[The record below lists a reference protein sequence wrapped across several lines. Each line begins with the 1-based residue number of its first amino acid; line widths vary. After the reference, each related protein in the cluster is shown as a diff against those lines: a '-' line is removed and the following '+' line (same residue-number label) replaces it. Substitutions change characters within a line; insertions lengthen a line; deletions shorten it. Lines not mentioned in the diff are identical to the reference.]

1 MAINNDRN
9 LLEQQIL
16 SNSGLK
22 GKELENL
29 RARLATLS
37 EQQLQ
42 AELSKSLSGNNKGEW
57 YTGVMLEHNESVIMR
72 NNHEQTTYTDDSGN
86 EISELKD
93 GDEVLERTI
102 KSTDDKG
109 NVFETTVTF
118 SGGRPLTQTK
128 TKNGNTTETTTYK
141 YNDDADVPF
150 VTVET
155 KKADQSKV
163 MTNVLEIDENGN
175 FGNEDFIDR
184 QTTSMDGTT
193 THIFTENNCVIEQQV
208 KPNGK
213 KIDTIYNGDS
223 IEDYDNKK
231 LHRVY
236 QRTELKGE
244 VHEVAYDGNGNTRT
258 VVQNGES
265 PSAIAKKFGVK
276 ESSLRKLNPARG
288 KNAITQVGADIVVPG
303 EYNADAR
310 VMTRRKSK
318 QGAMQDF
325 ANDEVGRVAERLY
338 SSSMQEVTLDKDY
351 KDAYSYARALL
362 AADGVKNPSNHQV
375 NNKANEILVANG
387 NIKFK
392 KGTKVQIAAKAPD
405 SKFVTELS
413 NNGFKPTRENAIFY
427 NRFNALNSQQQQNV
441 LSVIKYCRSQKI
453 TDPNKIK
460 ARILET
466 FPEIN
471 LFDSG
476 KVIPMNSSF
485 GTPAYQ
491 RKNPVALETFL
502 TETLKLDLKSDV
514 GRQVYERLASL
525 PQEELGRIN
534 GSNFGDLS
542 KSDFN
547 DIANRFET
555 SGVNIRTQFENQI
568 ELNRRNQQAER
579 LGIPQQKFTSEMLA
593 NIYDRAADMMEEYYH
608 NHGVFDAGTYLE
620 GLKNIT
626 DWITPD
632 NLFGIDMRSTLH
644 VASDCRKAAQR
655 FRQMHTD
662 NPETFKREYAQLK
675 KDGLVTADYNQQ
687 NVQEF
692 MNLIQSGDVDINSD
706 KFKNAC
712 KKAFGFKGVEN
723 TEKYIQTGQMAGNI
737 GDIAVMLYTLGA
749 ASELKVMGKA
759 TQGVYG
765 ALEKGAGKF
774 MSKTAAQKTA
784 KIGTSMTMGG
794 TTLGGFTLGK
804 ETLNNLS
811 NPMRDATNWETW
823 KETGIASAESFGF
836 GAFGGLLNETVVAP
850 IVKAIEKPA
859 TKATQAVSKAL
870 TEQGELTGKQIMQT
884 VSESGGLK
892 LDGLFKMNSQELANF
907 ARTATAKGVGFGAEV
922 TGFTAYE
929 AGLDVIKDLIDPKTG
944 RLPDNIDVKYLCDKF
959 GEQLS
964 NLGTIKGVSMFLMMR
979 KGGKVAQKAMLNEFL
994 SESEALKNIKFKKA
1008 EINGHEVY
1016 EVTYPNGNRAVVSSP
1031 EQAIA
1036 TCQMAMQ
1043 MEFLAKSLSEVE
1055 TGSVKPQTRTQT
1067 TKPEGEVKA
1076 TLEIEVKTEKFKPQ
1090 NKPDIEGSNEIV
1102 VDKEVSGEPR
1112 IKIEYKDTKTEK
1124 EVLIEKVDKMLD
1136 DILSRVDTSTY
1147 NTKRKKEGIE
1157 LLEELLWDDV
1167 DLKLTA
1173 EEKELMKAV
1182 IVKQSYG
1189 SVTAD
1194 KIRDNDK
1201 SIVHRFLEKY
1211 NQMTEGNSNI
1221 IWVLRCLKDNNGLND
1236 EQFNPFEVYNTLYK
1250 GKIFKRLSA
1259 QEINIVNDILT
1270 SDSRGSVEEQI
1281 KRAKFDYREIANRD
1295 LVNLI
1300 ENKLGLSG
1308 GRATDYYEEFL
1319 YCTKEE
1325 FEAKIQRINERPE
1338 LIDNVKKFKFETW
1351 KNLLNMPIEEY
1362 RKIVTPVEN
1371 REGGTLDTDAY
1382 RRTIKTE
1389 LEKPQ
1394 PYDIQEALEVSS
1406 ERNFIFSFGTRA
1418 YRAEKLVQF
1427 KPLEK
1432 TKTEVVLEN
1441 LPTTKES
1448 MEQLEQNGKVQID
1461 IKNKGGLNPTRT
1473 EEPIIHPDDVSR
1485 LGQVEKAGIKIK
1497 YGAKTNWSNS
1507 KIARDIM
1514 QNFYDGNGHTLEGV
1528 NIEVTKTPEGKY
1540 VVKVSGEGNYD
1551 YDRLESLG
1559 NSSKDGDSSNA
1570 GAFGE
1575 GTRIVAVNLLARPDT
1590 KNIKYACGEWEM
1602 NFGRSSDD
1610 IQTADMTQTLNKNS
1624 QKVKGNYIEFE
1635 TADEEL
1641 VKEILNSKD
1650 YFYQPYNK
1658 DFQNFDYENEFF
1670 GFKLLPNEKGNIYVV
1685 QRYETQ
1691 DGIENSLENLS
1702 LVFKKMPNDPEITE
1716 KNDGQEFEIE
1726 TGRDRILLS
1735 ERKIGELISRYLK
1748 TVPDEELMQ
1757 TLATMK
1763 DSWIVSKEKT
1773 PNKMLL
1779 PLIEEAKS
1787 RKLGF
1792 AFEEPDA
1799 KTKKIMK
1806 AFGIGLKYMAVP
1818 EVASPNDIEMIRL
1831 MGYTPVIHEL
1841 AGMGIQEFARPNE
1854 NQKQPIVPTQ
1864 RELQKLQLVSEAVGV
1879 IKDNLELENYGHISD
1894 KEAHAPTIIV
1904 EEGTDPNEAAEA
1916 ILSNGELKGEWM
1928 TRAHLECERFTTLL
1942 STKLHEITHK
1952 YGGDISSSFS
1962 DALVNLQVTI
1972 MKGLVH
1978 NPESLAKL
1986 RVLEDVFNEV
1996 DGKSV
2001 VEKYVADGKFNALK
2015 FSKDI
2020 EKILSEPFY
2029 YVEYKE
2035 ETNQGIAK
2043 SMSKSINIETLP
2055 IDEGSGLLAKVRRV
2069 FRKSKGFYPAP
2080 MSSKYE
2086 VPTKKYEFEHP
2097 ERQEYTKIETTL
2109 PTTNEVLTQ
2118 LSESGRVEIS
2128 IPNKGGMNPT
2138 NAENPIIHTDDISK
2152 LDKILKAKIK
2162 IRYGAKTNWSEFK
2175 IARDIMQNFYDG
2187 NGHTLE
2193 GVDIKI
2199 DRDPDGS
2206 YRVRISGNGQYDYS
2220 HLESIG
2226 DSTKDGDFDNAGA
2239 FGEGTRIVAV
2249 NLLSHLDTPYVKYAC
2264 GDWEMNFGRSSDDI
2278 QTADMTQTL
2287 HKNSSPVKGNYIEF
2301 KTGNEK
2307 LIKEIINSKDFFY
2320 HPENPD
2326 FQNMLYENEFFGIK
2340 VLENKEKQGSFYLVQ
2355 KYETENPEQDM
2366 KGISIVLKKGDKDP
2380 EIKKAQGHN
2389 IIVRRSVETGR
2400 DRVSISSSQARELG
2414 RTYGMTM
2421 SEQELVH
2428 TISALRNFYTLPV
2441 GSLLGR
2447 NLDNEKLI
2455 NSTELNFICGL
2466 VSAAASKHI
2475 QIDLKDL
2482 KMATVSDSD
2491 LKYNEQEVS
2500 DLLKRGYRFV
2510 PESFK
2515 DIGVPNVSLAYK
2527 NEHRIKSLEP
2537 TKIEHQKLQL
2547 INEAIQLFAKND
2559 TRGTIPKITPD
2570 KLYIFDAS
2578 AQKHTDIYA
2587 AVNDKNLKGLFV
2599 DRQYLENTDFLNT
2612 VTRIIASSLRVHGDD
2627 ISANYSYELTDLITS
2642 EVNTLMHK
2650 PEIAQK
2656 LQILKAKYDTLK

>member
-1 MAINNDRN
+1 MQRNRINQGSHTHNFERHDFELSERGKQDVAVRDFVLSHYIDTHKAAQEALESMGILDDVGAAINAGAGE
-9 LLEQQIL
+9 LW
-16 SNSGLK
+16 NSIKNVWNGT
-22 GKELENL
+22 EEEYQNFY
-29 RARLATLS
+29 
-37 EQQLQ
+37 
-42 AELSKSLSGNNKGEW
+42 ELSKKFEPNYNKALRESGSLD
-57 YTGVMLEHNESVIMR
+57 VMR
-72 NNHEQTTYTDDSGN
+72 NNPEMFFRG
-86 EISELKD
+86 
-93 GDEVLERTI
+93 
-102 KSTDDKG
+102 
-109 NVFETTVTF
+109 FETDF
-118 SGGRPLTQTK
+118 KKDMGH
-128 TKNGNTTETTTYK
+128 K
-141 YNDDADVPF
+141 YNLENSVQFQQTAEQYQNAQILKQRIDILNKAMQEVRMYQSEQDALVYAP
-150 VTVET
+150 
-155 KKADQSKV
+155 AQ
-163 MTNVLEIDENGN
+163 
-175 FGNEDFIDR
+175 NE
-184 QTTSMDGTT
+184 G
-193 THIFTENNCVIEQQV
+193 
-208 KPNGK
+208 
-213 KIDTIYNGDS
+213 
-223 IEDYDNKK
+223 
-231 LHRVY
+231 
-236 QRTELKGE
+236 
-244 VHEVAYDGNGNTRT
+244 
-258 VVQNGES
+258 
-265 PSAIAKKFGVK
+265 
-276 ESSLRKLNPARG
+276 LNPASH
-288 KNAITQVGADIVVPG
+288 IVSANKLLLQYFNNDQEAVDMILNG
-303 EYNADAR
+303 TIGNADATIKAISGIKEDTEKLNKA
-310 VMTRRKSK
+310 VLDGKTFD
-318 QGAMQDF
+318 QI
-325 ANDEVGRVAERLY
+325 
-338 SSSMQEVTLDKDY
+338 QEDY
-351 KDAYSYARALL
+351 KSQYKAMYGTDFVPDELTDKVMDAKATGGMVKL
-362 AADGVKNPSNHQV
+362 AAITIVS
-375 NNKANEILVANG
+375 ILVTRSPIMAEISGAAAGSAEATGAAANLVRTLVTKYG
-387 NIKFK
+387 QTAVQQGIKLAMTS
-392 KGTKVQIAAKAPD
+392 GTLA
-405 SKFVTELS
+405 T
-413 NNGFKPTRENAIFY
+413 
-427 NRFNALNSQQQQNV
+427 
-441 LSVIKYCRSQKI
+441 
-453 TDPNKIK
+453 
-460 ARILET
+460 
-466 FPEIN
+466 
-471 LFDSG
+471 
-476 KVIPMNSSF
+476 
-485 GTPAYQ
+485 
-491 RKNPVALETFL
+491 
-502 TETLKLDLKSDV
+502 DV
-514 GRQVYERLASL
+514 GLTLMNQATSERGVNG
-525 PQEELGRIN
+525 EELWESTK
-534 GSNFGDLS
+534 GS
-542 KSDFN
+542 
-547 DIANRFET
+547 A
-555 SGVNIRTQFENQI
+555 
-568 ELNRRNQQAER
+568 
-579 LGIPQQKFTSEMLA
+579 
-593 NIYDRAADMMEEYYH
+593 
-608 NHGVFDAGTYLE
+608 
-620 GLKNIT
+620 
-626 DWITPD
+626 
-632 NLFGIDMRSTLH
+632 
-644 VASDCRKAAQR
+644 
-655 FRQMHTD
+655 
-662 NPETFKREYAQLK
+662 
-675 KDGLVTADYNQQ
+675 
-687 NVQEF
+687 
-692 MNLIQSGDVDINSD
+692 
-706 KFKNAC
+706 
-712 KKAFGFKGVEN
+712 
-723 TEKYIQTGQMAGNI
+723 KYI
-737 GDIAVMLYTLGA
+737 
-749 ASELKVMGKA
+749 
-759 TQGVYG
+759 
-765 ALEKGAGKF
+765 F
-774 MSKTAAQKTA
+774 
-784 KIGTSMTMGG
+784 
-794 TTLGGFTLGK
+794 
-804 ETLNNLS
+804 
-811 NPMRDATNWETW
+811 
-823 KETGIASAESFGF
+823 F
-836 GAFGGLLNETVVAP
+836 GAYVGAP
-850 IVKAIEKPA
+850 LA
-859 TKATQAVSKAL
+859 QAVSKSLGKIGATSRLFEGGTKTANGAIQTTSISGDKLIQNFVKGGNKVLTTGGAFLTDVAAFTGLEVATEGANLKDAL
-870 TEQGELTGKQIMQT
+870 SEQGQMLSKLKLMNHVLEYMLGAKAHTATSRANLDAAIEKSGVKNWNIKEIKTPQKTQYIVDIDGLPVGKFEDANQLATAMLERVT
-884 VSESGGLK
+884 ANYSES
-892 LDGLFKMNSQELANF
+892 A
-907 ARTATAKGVGFGAEV
+907 
-922 TGFTAYE
+922 
-929 AGLDVIKDLIDPKTG
+929 
-944 RLPDNIDVKYLCDKF
+944 
-959 GEQLS
+959 
-964 NLGTIKGVSMFLMMR
+964 
-979 KGGKVAQKAMLNEFL
+979 
-994 SESEALKNIKFKKA
+994 
-1008 EINGHEVY
+1008 
-1016 EVTYPNGNRAVVSSP
+1016 
-1031 EQAIA
+1031 
-1036 TCQMAMQ
+1036 
-1043 MEFLAKSLSEVE
+1043 
-1055 TGSVKPQTRTQT
+1055 KPQTRTQI
-1067 TKPEGEVKA
+1067 TKPKGEVKA
-1076 TLEIEVKTEKFKPQ
+1076 TPEIEVKTEKFKPQ

-1136 DILSRVDTSTY
+1136 DILSRVDTSAY

-1194 KIRDNDK
+1194 QIRDNDK
-1201 SIVHRFLEKY
+1201 HIIYRFIEKY
-1211 NQMTEGNSNI
+1211 KGMIETNSNF
-1221 IWVLRCLKDNNGLND
+1221 IWALRNIQDNNNLSN
-1236 EQFNPFEVYNTLYK
+1236 EQFNPFELYKTNYK
-1250 GKIFKRLSA
+1250 GKIFKKLSS
-1259 QEINIVNDILT
+1259 QEINIVNEILL
-1270 SDSRGSVEEQI
+1270 SNKGSVEEQI
-1281 KRAKFDYREIANRD
+1281 ERAKFDYSEIANRD
-1295 LVNLI
+1295 LVNLVI
-1300 ENKLGLSG
+1300 NQLGL
-1308 GRATDYYEEFL
+1308 RDTATDYFKEFL
-1319 YCTKEE
+1319 YCSKEE
-1325 FEAKIQRINERPE
+1325 FEAKIQRLNERPE

-1432 TKTEVVLEN
+1432 TKTEAVLET

-1540 VVKVSGEGNYD
+1540 LVKISGEGNYD

-1610 IQTADMTQTLNKNS
+1610 IQTADMTQTLNKNN
-1624 QKVKGNYIEFE
+1624 QKVKGNYIKFE

-1670 GFKLLPNEKGNIYVV
+1670 GFKLLPNEKGNVYVV

-1716 KNDGQEFEIE
+1716 KNDGQEFEIG

-1792 AFEEPDA
+1792 AFEEPDT
-1799 KTKKIMK
+1799 KTKKIMQ

-1879 IKDNLELENYGHISD
+1879 IKDNLELENYDHISD
-1894 KEAHAPTIIV
+1894 KEALAPTIIV
-1904 EEGTDPNEAAEA
+1904 ENGTDPNEAAEA

-2001 VEKYVADGKFNALK
+2001 VENYVADGKFNALK

-2020 EKILSEPFY
+2020 EKILSEPFD

-2043 SMSKSINIETLP
+2043 SMAKSINIETLP

-2069 FRKSKGFYPAP
+2069 FRKSKRFYPTS

-2097 ERQEYTKIETTL
+2097 ERQEYNPIETTL

-2152 LDKILKAKIK
+2152 LDKTLKAKIK

-2199 DRDPDGS
+2199 DREPNGS
-2206 YRVRISGNGQYDYS
+2206 YIVRISGDGQYDYS

-2301 KTGNEK
+2301 KTENEK
-2307 LIKEIINSKDFFY
+2307 LIQEIINSKDFFY

-2340 VLENKEKQGSFYLVQ
+2340 VLEDKEKQGSFYLVQ

-2380 EIKKAQGHN
+2380 DIQKAQGKM
-2389 IIVRRSVETGR
+2389 IIVSSAVETGR
-2400 DRVSISSSQARELG
+2400 DRVSISSSQAQKLG

-2428 TISALRNFYTLPV
+2428 TISALRDFYTLPV
-2441 GSLLGR
+2441 KDLLGR

-2455 NSTELNFICGL
+2455 NSTEINFICGL

-2612 VTRIIASSLRVHGDD
+2612 VTRMIASSLRVHGDD

-2650 PEIAQK
+2650 PEVAQK
-2656 LQILKAKYDTLK
+2656 LRILKAKYDTLK

>member
-1 MAINNDRN
+1 MGFNDFWINNNGKKEHLNNAKHGVRKEQVDKKFHN
-9 LLEQQIL
+9 LFDAYDANSDGTLESEEL
-16 SNSGLK
+16 GGVFKGLTK
-22 GKELENL
+22 FAGADKTLDATENKQVASL
-29 RARLATLS
+29 FANQAGIENADFMGFVRSVSKAT
-37 EQQLQ
+37 EDIVD
-42 AELSKSLSGNNKGEW
+42 SK
-57 YTGVMLEHNESVIMR
+57 
-72 NNHEQTTYTDDSGN
+72 TTPTAD
-86 EISELKD
+86 
-93 GDEVLERTI
+93 
-102 KSTDDKG
+102 
-109 NVFETTVTF
+109 
-118 SGGRPLTQTK
+118 GGR
-128 TKNGNTTETTTYK
+128 EVTTTYK
-141 YNDDADVPF
+141 DGSIETISYYPDGEYKFKKLDQKATTTTNF
-150 VTVET
+150 YTVGDNLNKKYTAAEIEGRV
-155 KKADQSKV
+155 KKAYQQKVAQIKASAEKNKPVEGRAIAIIPDYNQFKQEYMQRNRINQGSHTHNFERHDFELSERGKQDVAVRDFVLSHYIDTHKAAQEALESMGILDDVGAAINAGAGELWNSIKNVWNGTEEEYQNFYELSKKFEPNYNKALRESGSLDVMRNNPEMFFRGFETDFKKDMGHKYNLENSVQFQQTAEQYQNAQILKQRIDILNKAMQEVRMYQSEQDALVYAPAQNEGLNPASHIVSANKLLLQYFNNDQEAVDMILNGTIGNADATIKAISGIKEDTEKLNKAVLDGKTFDQIQEDYKSQYKAMYGTDFVPDELTDKV
-163 MTNVLEIDENGN
+163 MDAKATGGMVKLAAITIVSILVTRSPIMAEISGAAAGSAEATGAAANLVRTLVAKYGQTAVQQGIKLAMTSGTLATDVGLTLINQATSERGVNGEELWESTKGSAKYIF
-175 FGNEDFIDR
+175 FGAYVGAPMAQAVSRSLGKIGATSRLFEGGTKTANGAI
-184 QTTSMDGTT
+184 QTTSISGDKLIQNFVKGGNKVLTT
-193 THIFTENNCVIEQQV
+193 GGAFLTDVAAFT
-208 KPNGK
+208 G
-213 KIDTIYNGDS
+213 
-223 IEDYDNKK
+223 
-231 LHRVY
+231 L
-236 QRTELKGE
+236 
-244 VHEVAYDGNGNTRT
+244 EVAT
-258 VVQNGES
+258 E
-265 PSAIAKKFGVK
+265 
-276 ESSLRKLNPARG
+276 
-288 KNAITQVGADIVVPG
+288 GA
-303 EYNADAR
+303 N
-310 VMTRRKSK
+310 
-318 QGAMQDF
+318 
-325 ANDEVGRVAERLY
+325 L
-338 SSSMQEVTLDKDY
+338 
-351 KDAYSYARALL
+351 KDALSEQGQMLSKLKLMNHVLEYMLGAKAHTATSRANLD
-362 AADGVKNPSNHQV
+362 AAIEKSGVKNW
-375 NNKANEILVANG
+375 
-387 NIKFK
+387 NIK
-392 KGTKVQIAAKAPD
+392 
-405 SKFVTELS
+405 E
-413 NNGFKPTRENAIFY
+413 
-427 NRFNALNSQQQQNV
+427 
-441 LSVIKYCRSQKI
+441 IKTPQKTQYI
-453 TDPNKIK
+453 
-460 ARILET
+460 
-466 FPEIN
+466 
-471 LFDSG
+471 
-476 KVIPMNSSF
+476 V
-485 GTPAYQ
+485 
-491 RKNPVALETFL
+491 
-502 TETLKLDLKSDV
+502 
-514 GRQVYERLASL
+514 
-525 PQEELGRIN
+525 
-534 GSNFGDLS
+534 
-542 KSDFN
+542 
-547 DIANRFET
+547 DI
-555 SGVNIRTQFENQI
+555 
-568 ELNRRNQQAER
+568 
-579 LGIPQQKFTSEMLA
+579 
-593 NIYDRAADMMEEYYH
+593 
-608 NHGVFDAGTYLE
+608 
-620 GLKNIT
+620 
-626 DWITPD
+626 
-632 NLFGIDMRSTLH
+632 
-644 VASDCRKAAQR
+644 
-655 FRQMHTD
+655 
-662 NPETFKREYAQLK
+662 
-675 KDGLVTADYNQQ
+675 DGLPVGKFEDANQLATAMLERVTANY
-687 NVQEF
+687 
-692 MNLIQSGDVDINSD
+692 
-706 KFKNAC
+706 
-712 KKAFGFKGVEN
+712 
-723 TEKYIQTGQMAGNI
+723 
-737 GDIAVMLYTLGA
+737 
-749 ASELKVMGKA
+749 
-759 TQGVYG
+759 
-765 ALEKGAGKF
+765 
-774 MSKTAAQKTA
+774 
-784 KIGTSMTMGG
+784 
-794 TTLGGFTLGK
+794 
-804 ETLNNLS
+804 
-811 NPMRDATNWETW
+811 
-823 KETGIASAESFGF
+823 
-836 GAFGGLLNETVVAP
+836 
-850 IVKAIEKPA
+850 
-859 TKATQAVSKAL
+859 
-870 TEQGELTGKQIMQT
+870 
-884 VSESGGLK
+884 SES
-892 LDGLFKMNSQELANF
+892 A
-907 ARTATAKGVGFGAEV
+907 
-922 TGFTAYE
+922 
-929 AGLDVIKDLIDPKTG
+929 
-944 RLPDNIDVKYLCDKF
+944 
-959 GEQLS
+959 
-964 NLGTIKGVSMFLMMR
+964 
-979 KGGKVAQKAMLNEFL
+979 
-994 SESEALKNIKFKKA
+994 
-1008 EINGHEVY
+1008 
-1016 EVTYPNGNRAVVSSP
+1016 
-1031 EQAIA
+1031 
-1036 TCQMAMQ
+1036 
-1043 MEFLAKSLSEVE
+1043 
-1055 TGSVKPQTRTQT
+1055 KPQTRTQI

-1076 TLEIEVKTEKFKPQ
+1076 TPEIEVKTEKFKPQ

-1136 DILSRVDTSTY
+1136 DILSRVDTSAY

-1221 IWVLRCLKDNNGLND
+1221 ILVLRCLKDNNGLND

-1308 GRATDYYEEFL
+1308 GRATDSYEEFL

-1325 FEAKIQRINERPE
+1325 FEAKIQRLNERPE

-1432 TKTEVVLEN
+1432 TKTEAVLET

-1540 VVKVSGEGNYD
+1540 LVKISGEGNYD

-1610 IQTADMTQTLNKNS
+1610 IQTADMTQTLNKNN
-1624 QKVKGNYIEFE
+1624 QKVKGNYIKFE

-1670 GFKLLPNEKGNIYVV
+1670 GFKLLPNEKGNVYVV

-1716 KNDGQEFEIE
+1716 KNDGQEFEIG

-1792 AFEEPDA
+1792 AFEEPDT
-1799 KTKKIMK
+1799 KTKKIMQ

-1879 IKDNLELENYGHISD
+1879 IKDNLELENYDHISD
-1894 KEAHAPTIIV
+1894 KEALAPTIIV
-1904 EEGTDPNEAAEA
+1904 ENGTDPNEAAEA

-2001 VEKYVADGKFNALK
+2001 VENYVADGKFNALK

-2020 EKILSEPFY
+2020 EKILSEPFD

-2043 SMSKSINIETLP
+2043 SMAKSINIETLP

-2069 FRKSKGFYPAP
+2069 FRKSKRFYPTS

-2097 ERQEYTKIETTL
+2097 ERQEYNPIETTL

-2152 LDKILKAKIK
+2152 LDKTLKAKIK

-2199 DRDPDGS
+2199 DREPNGS
-2206 YRVRISGNGQYDYS
+2206 YIVRISGDGQYDYS

-2301 KTGNEK
+2301 KTENEK
-2307 LIKEIINSKDFFY
+2307 LIQEIINSKDFFY

-2326 FQNMLYENEFFGIK
+2326 FQNLLYENEFFGIK

-2421 SEQELVH
+2421 REQELVH

-2466 VSAAASKHI
+2466 ISAAASKHI

-2612 VTRIIASSLRVHGDD
+2612 VTRMIASSLRVHGDD

-2650 PEIAQK
+2650 PEVAQK
-2656 LQILKAKYDTLK
+2656 LRILKAKYDTLK